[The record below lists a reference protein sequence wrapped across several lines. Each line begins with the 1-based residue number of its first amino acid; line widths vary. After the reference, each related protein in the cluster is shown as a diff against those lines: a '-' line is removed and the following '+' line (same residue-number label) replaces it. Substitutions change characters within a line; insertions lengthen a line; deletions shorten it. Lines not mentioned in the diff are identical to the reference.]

1 MTSPQHVANPFAL
14 LMDPD
19 SVIRA
24 MEKSERLENLH
35 RRICRPLDRPLLPK
49 KGDESGAVELDEDLA
64 VAEVEADAEV
74 DDEVQG

>member
-49 KGDESGAVELDEDLA
+49 KGDESGAAEMDEDMA
-64 VAEVEADAEV
+64 VAEAEA

>member
-1 MTSPQHVANPFAL
+1 MTSTQHVDNPFAL

-24 MEKSERLENLH
+24 MEKSERLETLH

-49 KGDESGAVELDEDLA
+49 KGDEAA
-64 VAEVEADAEV
+64 AAEM
-74 DDEVQG
+74 DDEVEVAAAELEDSALGQ

>member
-1 MTSPQHVANPFAL
+1 MTSTQHVDNPFAL

-24 MEKSERLENLH
+24 MEKSERLETLH

-49 KGDESGAVELDEDLA
+49 KGE
-64 VAEVEADAEV
+64 VAEEADVEFEGEAQDQDFHQMEAARSSA
-74 DDEVQG
+74 

>member
-49 KGDESGAVELDEDLA
+49 KGEEAVAAELDDDGTQDDSQGE
-64 VAEVEADAEV
+64 AEFEADA
-74 DDEVQG
+74 QN